1 MSSKFFLLVVLTA
14 ISLMACQSNE
24 QQSLFQPQMSNHIS
38 QSVYEIE
45 FDSAL
50 QFHKAMIQLQDA
62 TVRFCQQE
70 TDFAEVTRVWQQGMQ
85 RWMWLQGQERGPA
98 TALEQNWNIQ
108 FWPDKKNTT
117 GRKMLAASKQRTWTV
132 ELLQRESV
140 TVQGLGAFEWL
151 LFDTASSF
159 SQGDMQNCTLALAV
173 SGALASRS
181 QTVVIAWQSNPWTEL
196 NEADWHAEYLALL
209 ANQLD
214 YSMKKLSR
222 PLAKIGVPRPY
233 FSESWRSKTSLIN
246 LQTNVEALQA
256 LYFAKGT
263 GLDYILR
270 HQGAYLLADSIA
282 QQFER
287 ILVTWPDETS
297 VFDMLQTKSGYQ
309 SALSLFNKLEQLKY
323 LISEEASVE
332 LGVVI
337 GFNATDGD

>member
-24 QQSLFQPQMSNHIS
+24 QQSRFQPQMSNHIS

-45 FDSAL
+45 FDSAW

-70 TDFAEVTRVWQQGMQ
+70 TDIAEVTRAWQQGMQ
-85 RWMWLQGQERGPA
+85 GWMWLQGQERGPA

-132 ELLQRESV
+132 EVLQRESV

-159 SQGDMQNCTLALAV
+159 SQGDRQNCALALAV

-181 QTVVIAWQSNPWTEL
+181 QTVVTAWQSNPWTEL
-196 NEADWHAEYLALL
+196 NEAAWHAEYLALL

-222 PLAKIGVPRPY
+222 PLAKIGAPRPY

-246 LQTNVEALQA
+246 LEANVEALQA

-270 HQGAYLLADSIA
+270 RQGAYLLAESIA

-287 ILVTWPDETS
+287 ILVTWPDEKS

-323 LISEEASVE
+323 LIGEETSVE